1 MAMTKAEVCCAFRTV
16 MAADYAD
23 IPAKDSLD
31 HTFSQEFYAKM
42 DSLIVEQKRGSWRLL
57 SAQARRALVAAI
69 ILALSLLLVAC
80 TPRLREAVTELVVT
94 VYETFVRFT
103 SNSADSQLRTEIEI
117 IYDLNP
123 VPEGFE
129 LVSQT
134 QNNPYRVETV
144 YMDCSGASIVLH
156 QFVPTG
162 SFGAT
167 DAEITNSAS
176 KNVTGIDVWISST
189 SDMQTAVFFRNGYR
203 FAISYFGETTQTE
216 FECIVES
223 FLSND

>member
-23 IPAKDSLD
+23 IPAKDSLE

-144 YMDCSGASIVLH
+144 YMDCSGSSIVLY
-156 QFVPTG
+156 QFAPDL
-162 SFGAT
+162 SFGAV
-167 DAEITNSAS
+167 DVEQTNSVS
-176 KNVTGIDVWISST
+176 KNISGADVWIASAD
-189 SDMQTAVFFRNGYR
+189 DMQTAMFFHDGYQFVVR
-203 FAISYFGETTQTE
+203 YTGETIQ
-216 FECIVES
+216 FEVGCLVETL
-223 FLSND
+223 LSMN